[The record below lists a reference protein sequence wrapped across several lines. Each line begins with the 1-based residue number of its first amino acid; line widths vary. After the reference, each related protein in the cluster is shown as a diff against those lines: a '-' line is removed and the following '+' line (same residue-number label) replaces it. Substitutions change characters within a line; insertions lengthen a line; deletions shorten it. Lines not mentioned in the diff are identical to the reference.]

1 MTGNERGTNVQ
12 LFDRLDDTVHHALPE
27 HERMVLDAVRQLA
40 REKIAPRAAALDAE
54 QRFPRDNIADIN
66 ALELNRVFIPE
77 AYGGVGLSFAVYIA
91 CVQEIAKACAST
103 GIVWAT
109 NFHALKPLIDF
120 GTAAQKRRFLP
131 TIADGGLGA
140 LALTEPTAGE
150 IGRAS
155 WRERVRPYG

>member
-77 AYGGVGLSFAVYIA
+77 EYVDRQITRLNSSHL
-91 CVQEIAKACAST
+91 CASR
-103 GIVWAT
+103 I
-109 NFHALKPLIDF
+109 P
-120 GTAAQKRRFLP
+120 
-131 TIADGGLGA
+131 
-140 LALTEPTAGE
+140 
-150 IGRAS
+150 S
-155 WRERVRPYG
+155 SPYTTKT